1 MQKIIRYAIY
11 GLGVVLVLIQFFRI
25 DKSVPAVNPQD
36 DFLTQMQ
43 APAEVAQ
50 LVRSA
55 CYDCHSYET
64 KYPWYSNVA
73 PVSWWVKNHINEG
86 REHLNYALYG
96 TWSAKK
102 QAHKVEESIEAIR
115 DGWMPLDSY
124 TWNHPEAKL
133 SDGQRAMLV
142 NWFSGLGIAE
152 GGEGQEGHEGGE
164 DH

>member
-1 MQKIIRYAIY
+1 MKKPVRYALY
-11 GLGVVLVLIQFFRI
+11 SFGAVLVIIQFFRI
-25 DKSVPAVNPQD
+25 DKSAPSFNPQD
-36 DFLTQMQ
+36 DFLVQTQ

-73 PVSWWVKNHINEG
+73 PISWWVKQHINEG
-86 REHLNYALYG
+86 REHLNYNLYG
-96 TWSAKK
+96 SYSPKK

-124 TWNHPEAKL
+124 TWNHPEARL
-133 SDGQRAMLV
+133 SPQQRGILAD
-142 NWFSGLGIAE
+142 WFTGLGLAE
-152 GGEGQEGHEGGE
+152 GSEGADNHE
-164 DH
+164 